1 MALTAG
7 HDVFAGLH
15 EDGINK
21 FIHNVYLCRPYYF
34 HYATPLLGGGTPGIG
49 ILSPLQVPGAGFGLE
64 YSVEISQPVIDFFPQ
79 DASLPL
85 PGGLTLGPDQFSL
98 TVEVRVC
105 VACGLRQTKGDNP
118 NIQGGRGSLA
128 RGKGDRGW
136 KPELVCAT
144 LRIWAVGH
152 PTVEVIGPVDR
163 RIGLMIDE
171 IIVKEV
177 CDLEKLVECIATE
190 MVNALLEKVKYT
202 VSKMVL
208 GAFGLVLAAGPNI
221 RDDQLKVWGDIV

>member
-7 HDVFAGLH
+7 HDVFAALH

-21 FIHNVYLCRPYYF
+21 FIRNVYLCRPYYF
-34 HYATPLLGGGTPGIG
+34 HYATPLLGGGTPGISP
-49 ILSPLQVPGAGFGLE
+49 LSPLQVPGAGFGLE

-79 DASLPL
+79 DAVLPL
-85 PGGLTLGPDQFSL
+85 PSGLTLGPDQFSL

-105 VACGLRQTKGDNP
+105 VACGLRRPTGDNP
-118 NIQGGRGSLA
+118 NNPAGKPTPGRG
-128 RGKGDRGW
+128 RGDQGW
-136 KPELVCAT
+136 KPQLVCSK

-152 PTVEVIGPVDR
+152 PTVEPMGMFDK

-177 CDLEKLVECIATE
+177 CDLEQLVECIATE